1 MGYFLLTNFFFV
13 MLTFDGATNFTPN
26 CHFKSFIQASY
37 LILSNCHFFSATTIE
52 IKSFELVFTSVR
64 EFVLFTETMTSEDS
78 FSEDL
83 IPRIL
88 PQPTL
93 HPVLV
98 S

>member
-1 MGYFLLTNFFFV
+1 M
-13 MLTFDGATNFTPN
+13 GATNFTPN
-26 CHFKSFIQASY
+26 CHFEYRTQQASY
-37 LILSNCHFFSATTIE
+37 FILSNCHFLFVVTTIE
-52 IKSFELVFTSVR
+52 IKIIENLFAFEQNS
-64 EFVLFTETMTSEDS
+64 LFLLFAAKKMTDFES

-83 IPRIL
+83 IPRTL